1 MAGLTASPE
10 SSRFFIVCVIFDF
23 SSSLGIRRL
32 DHNISI
38 FDFLMTNQTS
48 TQSAATGPP
57 EFFSVQVFKARRF
70 YLNLNPAPSTRLAVV
85 SGGLEH
91 CAPNYV
97 IRRKSFP
104 FYAVEFVVGGG
115 GRVKF
120 GRKEYR
126 LEPGSVFSYGP
137 GMAHEMHTDPHRPL
151 TKYFVD
157 FAGTQAERLLRNCK
171 MRPGT
176 IAQVFP
182 GLETQPLFD
191 ALIRVG
197 LRGTPQAPLTCARL
211 LEALLIETTESRLS
225 AARRDTLA
233 FATYQ
238 RCREYLQQHFLRLR
252 SLGQLAAECHVNP
265 AYLCR
270 LFRRYDHQT
279 PSRQILRLKI
289 NYAAE
294 RLQAPGVLAKQVAEE
309 TGFAD
314 PFHFSRAF
322 KSIFGVSPRMVSRIR

>member
-1 MAGLTASPE
+1 ML
-10 SSRFFIVCVIFDF
+10 
-23 SSSLGIRRL
+23 RL
-32 DHNISI
+32 DLNISV
-38 FDFLMTNQTS
+38 FDLLMKPKTPTP
-48 TQSAATGPP
+48 AAEASPP
-57 EFFSVQVFKARRF
+57 EFFSEQVFKARRF
-70 YLNLNPAPSTRLAVV
+70 YLNLNPAPNTRLAVV

-104 FYAVEFVVGGG
+104 FHAVEFVAGGG
-115 GRVKF
+115 GSVKF
-120 GRKEYR
+120 GRKEHR

-137 GMAHEMHTDPHRPL
+137 GMAHEMHTDASRPL

-157 FAGTQAERLLRNCK
+157 FAGTHADRLLRNYAL
-171 MRPGT
+171 RPGT
-176 IAQVFP
+176 IIQVFP
-182 GLETQPLFD
+182 RLEIQPLFD
-191 ALIRVG
+191 ELIRFG

-211 LEALLIETTESRLS
+211 LEALLLETTESRLS
-225 AARRDTLA
+225 STRRETLA

-238 RCREYLQQHFLRLR
+238 RCREHLHQHFLRLR
-252 SLGQLAAECHVNP
+252 SLGQLAAECHVNN

-270 LFRRYDHQT
+270 LFKRYDHQS
-279 PSRQILRLKI
+279 PSRQILRLRI

-294 RLQAPGVLAKQVAEE
+294 RLQSPEVLAKQVAEE
-309 TGFAD
+309 TGFAN